1 MDLRP
6 FTIAV
11 LPLLVAMACAGSGEP
26 SASPPGVGAATGE
39 TIYRT
44 HCTLCHGN
52 DGKLNLSGAKDL
64 SVSVL
69 TREEMIRQVSEGKG
83 AMMAYKNV
91 LTRKEIEA
99 VVDHVRTL
107 AATE

>member
-1 MDLRP
+1 M
-6 FTIAV
+6 
-11 LPLLVAMACAGSGEP
+11 
-26 SASPPGVGAATGE
+26 
-39 TIYRT
+39 

-64 SVSVL
+64 SLSTL
-69 TREEMIRQVSEGKG
+69 TRDEMIRQVSEGKG

-91 LTRKEIEA
+91 LTRREIEA

-107 AATE
+107 AETE